1 MLEVA
6 KSTWIE
12 VREYLTEKTVVILP
26 LGSTEPHGPHLP
38 LDTDVTIAEAQARR
52 GAELLEERGYQ
63 TILLPSLP
71 YGVTQW
77 TDGFAGTVSLQ
88 PGTLWAILD
97 DMINSLAE
105 QGVRQVVFSNGHL
118 ESEHVGVLRGVILDH
133 TQRGHDMAHAIFPD
147 NTSPRWAGTLGDE
160 FASGDCHAGR
170 YETSIV
176 LQADPAAV
184 REDEQEGLE
193 PIKVDLTEKIQGGA
207 RNFVQCGATEAYC
220 GDPASGTAAEGANL
234 VDLLAEMLATSVAE
248 TWPELV
254 E

>member
-1 MLEVA
+1 MLEAA

-12 VREYLTEKTVVILP
+12 VRDYLTEKTVVILP

-52 GAELLEERGYQ
+52 GAELLEQRGYQ
-63 TILLPSLP
+63 TMLLPSLS

-88 PGTLWAILD
+88 PGTLWSILD
-97 DMINSLAE
+97 DAIHSLAE
-105 QGVRQVVFSNGHL
+105 SGVRQVVFSNGHL
-118 ESEHVGVLRGVILDH
+118 ESDHIDVLRGVILDH
-133 TQRGHDMAHAIFPD
+133 TERGHDKAHAIFPD
-147 NTSPRWAGTLGDE
+147 NTQRRWAATLGDE
-160 FASGDCHAGR
+160 FSSGDCHAGR
-170 YETSIV
+170 YETSIMLQANAESVRVDEQKV
-176 LQADPAAV
+176 LQPIEV
-184 REDEQEGLE
+184 GLM
-193 PIKVDLTEKIQGGA
+193 EKIQGGA

-220 GDPASGTAAEGANL
+220 GDPASGTAEEGADL
-234 VDLLAEMLATSVAE
+234 VNRLADILATSVAE

>member
-12 VREYLTEKTVVILP
+12 VRDYLTEKTVVILP

-63 TILLPSLP
+63 TMLLPAMS

-97 DMINSLAE
+97 DVINSLAE

-118 ESEHVGVLRGVILDH
+118 EPDHIGVLRGVILDH
-133 TQRGHDMAHAIFPD
+133 TERGHDKAHAIFPD
-147 NTSPRWAGTLGDE
+147 NTRRRWAGTLGDE

-176 LQADPAAV
+176 LNADPDNV
-184 REDEQEGLE
+184 RADEQKALE
-193 PIKVDLTEKIQGGA
+193 PVKIDLVKKIQGGA
-207 RNFVQCGATEAYC
+207 RNFVQCGAMDAYC
-220 GDPASGTAAEGANL
+220 GDPASGNAEEGSDL
-234 VDLLAEMLATSVAE
+234 VNRLAEMLATSVAE

>member
-71 YGVTQW
+71 YGVSQW

-133 TQRGHDMAHAIFPD
+133 TQRGHDKAHAIFPD
-147 NTSPRWAGTLGDE
+147 NTSRRWAGTLGDE

-176 LQADPAAV
+176 LQADPTAV
-184 REDEQEGLE
+184 REDEQKGLE
-193 PIKVDLTEKIQGGA
+193 PIKVDLAEKIQGGA

-220 GDPASGTAAEGANL
+220 GDPASGTAAEGASL